1 MVVAYLTGSG
11 ALDFPVQTGRVAG
24 ADPLSRPRAIVT
36 ATVNGQPAEVAF
48 AGLTPAFVGL
58 MQVNLRVPAL
68 TPGTYPLVITV
79 GGEKS
84 NAAMITVKQ

>member
-24 ADPLSRPRAIVT
+24 ADPSRPRSIVT

-58 MQVNLRVPAL
+58 MQVNLRAPR
-68 TPGTYPLVITV
+68 
-79 GGEKS
+79 
-84 NAAMITVKQ
+84 